1 MLVSQWG
8 VASWSKS
15 EPFHSNH
22 SFFSF
27 TISSPPF
34 PVSVVTGT
42 SAQGPHTGG
51 FRCPGSCLSPLTSGL
66 KDKQYCVLTK
76 KNYLLF
82 TPPLIYTGAST
93 RWCAQASTEE
103 LVETMF
109 IAGPT
114 HYHPK
119 VQITQMSIISWT
131 GEQNVFS
138 PYNRILCGHKKWS
151 TDTFYNTEEL
161 ENIMLSG
168 KVRQKRVHIVWF
180 DLYDWQT
187 NL

>member
-1 MLVSQWG
+1 MEGSKQQHFIKPRNSRCQEGTPKEKPPCLRAQVTLRPPQDAGQSVRGGLVVKKW
-8 VASWSKS
+8 
-15 EPFHSNH
+15 PFHSDH

-119 VQITQMSIISWT
+119 VQITQMFIIS
-131 GEQNVFS
+131 
-138 PYNRILCGHKKWS
+138 
-151 TDTFYNTEEL
+151 
-161 ENIMLSG
+161 
-168 KVRQKRVHIVWF
+168 
-180 DLYDWQT
+180 
-187 NL
+187 